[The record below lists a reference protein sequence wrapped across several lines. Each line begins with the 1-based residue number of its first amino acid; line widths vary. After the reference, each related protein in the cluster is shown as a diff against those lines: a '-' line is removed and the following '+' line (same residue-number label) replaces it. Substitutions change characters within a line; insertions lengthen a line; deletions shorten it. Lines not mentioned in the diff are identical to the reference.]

1 MRITAGKL
9 NGKVRQNVEKIYEVM
24 NENTIKYCNAMREL
38 YELGFTDNP
47 FYVDEVMLRKA
58 FIEEFEDSGLLSGV
72 SSGDIYFDENHL
84 KYAKWVS
91 KDTEFKKVC
100 DLYIDYI
107 VAKEKLQ
114 ICGEL
119 IDDSKITK
127 FGMLDI
133 PVRFLVSEGV
143 KSKSRVRL
151 IPEFFLTDKLP
162 KLKKFCIGD
171 CTIHAVVRELGI
183 SEEEYQEHLSTGQP
197 FFVKDLTQEQESELV
212 DLILCYDVKLDGK
225 YGDMLAKKIVSY
237 YKDYMMET
245 TSKFYQVPFEG
256 VMFTKSLDY
265 KKDKLSKIS
274 EEMSKLGGKE
284 VFLEADAIYY
294 SLPASEEDKFHV
306 SKPVVGGW
314 CLDVETNETMLTT
327 NLFEGVQGVFTF
339 NNKDEVPAYIK
350 GFGMCYFVSDA
361 DYFKLDS
368 DEQLSDYDSVSL
380 NELRELVRKFV
391 SSSLA
396 EELVIAV
403 LSARCDEYDFDFT
416 VDFDT
421 VNEGEYNIACK
432 EAIEALQYTFNLV

>member
-151 IPEFFLTDKLP
+151 IPEFFLTDELP

-171 CTIHAVVRELGI
+171 CTIHAVVSELGI

-225 YGDMLAKKIVSY
+225 YGDMLAKKIV
-237 YKDYMMET
+237 
-245 TSKFYQVPFEG
+245 
-256 VMFTKSLDY
+256 
-265 KKDKLSKIS
+265 KI
-274 EEMSKLGGKE
+274 
-284 VFLEADAIYY
+284 
-294 SLPASEEDKFHV
+294 
-306 SKPVVGGW
+306 
-314 CLDVETNETMLTT
+314 T
-327 NLFEGVQGVFTF
+327 
-339 NNKDEVPAYIK
+339 
-350 GFGMCYFVSDA
+350 
-361 DYFKLDS
+361 
-368 DEQLSDYDSVSL
+368 
-380 NELRELVRKFV
+380 
-391 SSSLA
+391 
-396 EELVIAV
+396 
-403 LSARCDEYDFDFT
+403 
-416 VDFDT
+416 
-421 VNEGEYNIACK
+421 
-432 EAIEALQYTFNLV
+432 